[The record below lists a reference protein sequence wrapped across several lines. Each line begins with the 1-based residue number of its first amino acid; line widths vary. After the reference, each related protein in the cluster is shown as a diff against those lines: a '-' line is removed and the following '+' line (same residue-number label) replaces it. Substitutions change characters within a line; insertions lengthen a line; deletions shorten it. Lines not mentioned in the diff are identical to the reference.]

1 MTYVRKTHRY
11 GLLVPSSNS
20 TQEPE
25 FSQALPGFVSLHTG
39 RLSWSRIDAETVMRS
54 VDELEFESRKLAD
67 ADVDV
72 IVLGIAAASVAL
84 GKGYDEKLIER
95 MEKASGKP
103 ATTSATAFR
112 HALSALGIKRVA
124 IAAPWN
130 EAINITMVNFLEQNG
145 FTVVHS
151 ELMGYVQ
158 NTELGRVDPES
169 AYTFGR
175 QADRADAEA
184 VIIPGGNWPTMS
196 IAGRLET
203 DLGKPVLTNNC
214 VCIWDALKIIG
225 CHTSIPGYGRLLG
238 SYLAEE
244 I

>member
-1 MTYVRKTHRY
+1 MTYIRKTHRY

-25 FSQALPGFVSLHTG
+25 FSQALPDFVSLHTG
-39 RLSWSRIDAETVMRS
+39 RLSWARIDADTVLRS
-54 VDELEFESRKLAD
+54 VEELEFESRKLAD

-84 GKGYDEKLIER
+84 GKGYDEQLIAR

-112 HALSALGIKRVA
+112 HALTTLGIRRVA

-130 EAINITMVNFLEQNG
+130 EAINVTMVNFLAENG
-145 FTVVHS
+145 FEVVHS

-169 AYTFGR
+169 AYDFGR
-175 QADRADAEA
+175 RADRAHAQA
-184 VIIPGGNWPTMS
+184 LIIPGGNWPTMS
-196 IAGRLET
+196 IAGRLEN

-214 VCIWDALKIIG
+214 VCIWDALKKIG
-225 CHTSIPGYGRLLG
+225 CHASIPGYGRLLG
-238 SYLAEE
+238 RYLTA
-244 I
+244 

>member
-1 MTYVRKTHRY
+1 MTYIHKTHRY

-25 FSQALPGFVSLHTG
+25 FSQALPSFVSLHTG
-39 RLSWSRIDAETVMRS
+39 RLSWSRIDADTVMRS
-54 VDELEFESRKLAD
+54 VEELEFESRKLAD

-103 ATTSATAFR
+103 ATTAATAFR
-112 HALSALGIKRVA
+112 HALTALGIKRVA
-124 IAAPWN
+124 IAAPWS
-130 EAINITMVNFLEQNG
+130 EAINVTLVNFLVENG
-145 FTVVHS
+145 FEVIHS
-151 ELMGYVQ
+151 EVMGYVQ
-158 NTELGRVDPES
+158 NAELGRVDPES

-175 QADRADAEA
+175 RADRAEAEA

-196 IAGRLET
+196 IAGRLEG

-214 VCIWDALKIIG
+214 VCIWDALKKIG

-238 SYLAEE
+238 SYLAA
-244 I
+244 

>member
-1 MTYVRKTHRY
+1 MTLIRKTHRY

-25 FSQALPGFVSLHTG
+25 FSQALPDFVSLHTG
-39 RLSWSRIDAETVMRS
+39 RLSWSRIDAATVLGAM
-54 VDELEFESRKLAD
+54 DELEFESRKLAD
-67 ADVDV
+67 ADVNV

-84 GKGYDEKLIER
+84 GKGYDDTLIER

-112 HALSALGIKRVA
+112 HALTALGIKRVA
-124 IAAPWN
+124 IAAPWS
-130 EAINITMVNFLEQNG
+130 EAINITMVNFLTQNG
-145 FTVVHS
+145 FEVVHS
-151 ELMGYVQ
+151 EVMGYVQ
-158 NTELGRVDPES
+158 NSDLGRVDPES

-175 QADRADAEA
+175 RADRANAEA

-196 IAGRLET
+196 IAGRLEN

-214 VCIWDALKIIG
+214 VCIWDALKKIG
-225 CHTSIPGYGRLLG
+225 CHTSIPGYGRLLD
-238 SYLAEE
+238 SYLAA
-244 I
+244 